1 MKVEMEETKAEIK
14 QQTRVQSKSKFK
26 SAEKMDMEAIPA
38 AHSIMASSSIMP
50 PPSSSSHK
58 YHVFLSFRG
67 KDTRKTFTDHL
78 YDDLAQVGIHTFR
91 DDEKLRKGTEI
102 RPELLQAI
110 EDSMISI
117 VVFSKNY
124 GSSSWCLDELL
135 KILEC
140 REQHGQL
147 VIPIFYDVNPS
158 EVRRQA
164 GTFGKAIAKH
174 KKRYGKEKVARWKAV
189 VTEAANLSGWDLPN
203 IENGYSNLLIFFFFW
218 IMGHTK
224 IIVQNISN
232 RCSSQNQWG
241 PRIQWHE
248 AKFNKKLIEE
258 VLKLV
263 NPTCMHLPGLVIGAN
278 SHVEGVI
285 SLCDFYSSAGVCMFG
300 IYGMAGIGKT
310 TVAKAV
316 YNQIHRRYEGFS
328 FVAHVRERS
337 ENNMLHNLQEQLLSE
352 VLRKENFKVHYNVDM
367 GKCLIKE
374 RLGQKKVF
382 IVLDDVDDMSQ
393 IKALAEKRSWFG
405 SGSTIII
412 TTRSEHLLDDVGVDY
427 KYKVTRLDD
436 FSSRRL
442 FCFHAF
448 KDSTV
453 PENLDH
459 ELVKD
464 IARLGGGV
472 PLALEV
478 LGSLLH
484 KKNDQIWRSTFE
496 SLKNLVHHNS
506 IHKALKISYDSLDEN
521 SKEIFLD
528 IACFFIGV
536 QEDYASLV
544 LTGCGRSFSLGK
556 GILTGRCLLKIEQN
570 YLWMHDL
577 VRDMAKEIVRQE
589 SLKEPH
595 MRSRLWFHEDVR
607 YVLEKNKGSDQIE
620 GISVIH
626 PKVKDIIVDTEAF
639 SRMDR
644 LKILQAKGM
653 NLTGSFKNV
662 FEDLRWL
669 SWQNFPLKCLPT
681 DSHLSK
687 LVALDMRYSN
697 ITEAWQ
703 SNIRSLESLK
713 HLNLSHCQRL
723 KRTPDFSSAISLETL
738 LFTGCSELVEVDSSI
753 GKLVKLVR
761 LNLKDCIS
769 LMYLPSSI
777 CKLKSLQHLNMSGCS
792 GLQQL
797 PADFGRLTNLRSLS
811 LQGCNRSLKAQS
823 WRTSILSY
831 VPWAGSSSSC
841 PVRLLPHSISNLCH
855 LTELNLKDCRLSEA
869 DIPTNLGSLTS
880 LKSLDLGGNE
890 FYSLPSS
897 LFCDLSKLR
906 SLVLDNCKNLQML
919 SLLPPN
925 LLELHATDCSSIE
938 SLDMSNYKILPE
950 LYVSNC
956 DRLSE
961 IKGMETIQN
970 VEYVCMESSSK
981 VASRF
986 CSESFFQLTGEC
998 DEDLPSASCFF
1009 IAGSKVPEWFSN
1021 RDDGPKITI
1030 TMPSNIEHKF
1040 QGMILWCVYSCR
1052 YWGSFEYGPV
1062 LEISDQTNG
1071 ITWVLCFPTITVN
1084 HNKRS
1089 WVSFVPRHYFR
1100 PALKGAETITFSFS
1114 IREQGFIG
1122 LQVIKC
1128 GVHPAYAAA
1137 GRELP
1142 KIEARDP
1149 RSNFEERRII
1159 PLWRPSYIVEVGQV
1173 MMAVGTLTILK
1184 L

>member
-1 MKVEMEETKAEIK
+1 
-14 QQTRVQSKSKFK
+14 
-26 SAEKMDMEAIPA
+26 
-38 AHSIMASSSIMP
+38 MP
-50 PPSSSSHK
+50 PPSASSHK

-67 KDTRKTFTDHL
+67 EDTRKTFVDHL
-78 YDDLAQVGIHTFR
+78 YEDLVQVGISTFR
-91 DDEKLRKGTEI
+91 DDEELRRGTEI

-124 GSSSWCLDELL
+124 ASSSWCLDELL

-147 VIPIFYDVNPS
+147 VTPVFYNVNPS

-164 GTFGKAIAKH
+164 GTFGKAFAEH
-174 KKRYGKEKVARWKAV
+174 KKRFGKKKVESWKST
-189 VTEAANLSGWDLPN
+189 VTKAANLSGWDLPN
-203 IENGYSNLLIFFFFW
+203 IENG
-218 IMGHTK
+218 
-224 IIVQNISN
+224 
-232 RCSSQNQWG
+232 
-241 PRIQWHE
+241 HE
-248 AKFNKKLIEE
+248 AKFNKKLVGE
-258 VLKLV
+258 VLELV
-263 NPTCMHLPGLVIGAN
+263 NPTCMHLPELVIGPN
-278 SHVEGVI
+278 SHAAGVV

-316 YNQIHRRYEGFS
+316 YNRFHRRYEGFS

-337 ENNMLHNLQEQLLSE
+337 ENNMLHSLQEQLLSE
-352 VLRKENFKVHYNVDM
+352 VLRKENFEVHYNVDK

-374 RLGQKKVF
+374 RFGQKKVL

-453 PENLDH
+453 PKNLDH
-459 ELVKD
+459 ELVND

-484 KKNDQIWRSTFE
+484 KKDDQIWRSTFE

-544 LTGCGRSFSLGK
+544 LTGCGRSFSFGK

-687 LVALDMRYSN
+687 LVALDMQYSN

-703 SNIRSLESLK
+703 SNIKSLESLK

-753 GKLVKLVR
+753 GKLVKLVH

-769 LMYLPSSI
+769 LIYLPSSI
-777 CKLKSLQHLNMSGCS
+777 CKLKSLQYLNMNGCS

-797 PADFGRLTNLRSLS
+797 PADLGLLANLRSLS
-811 LQGCNRSLKAQS
+811 LEGCHRRLKAQS
-823 WRTSILSY
+823 WWTSILSS

-880 LKSLDLGGNE
+880 LKSLDLGGND

-897 LFCDLSKLR
+897 LFSDLSKLR

-925 LLELHATDCSSIE
+925 LLNLHANDCSSIE
-938 SLDMSNYKILPE
+938 SLDMSNYKILPK

-998 DEDLPSASCFF
+998 DEDLPSASSYF
-1009 IAGSKVPEWFSN
+1009 IAGSKVPEWFSKQV
-1021 RDDGPKITI
+1021 DGSKITI

-1052 YWGSFEYGPV
+1052 YRGSFEYGPV
-1062 LEISDQTNG
+1062 LEISDETNG

-1089 WVSFVPRHYFR
+1089 WYQR
-1100 PALKGAETITFSFS
+1100 
-1114 IREQGFIG
+1114 
-1122 LQVIKC
+1122 
-1128 GVHPAYAAA
+1128 
-1137 GRELP
+1137 
-1142 KIEARDP
+1142 ARIHRVTSDKMW
-1149 RSNFEERRII
+1149 RSSSLCCCRKRI
-1159 PLWRPSYIVEVGQV
+1159 
-1173 MMAVGTLTILK
+1173 AK
-1184 L
+1184 N

>member
-1 MKVEMEETKAEIK
+1 
-14 QQTRVQSKSKFK
+14 
-26 SAEKMDMEAIPA
+26 
-38 AHSIMASSSIMP
+38 MP
-50 PPSSSSHK
+50 PPSASSHK

-67 KDTRKTFTDHL
+67 EDTRKTFIDHL
-78 YDDLAQVGIHTFR
+78 YEDLVQVGISTFR
-91 DDEKLRKGTEI
+91 DDEELRRGTEI
-102 RPELLQAI
+102 RSELLQAI
-110 EDSMISI
+110 EDSTISI

-124 GSSSWCLDELL
+124 ASSTIWCLDELL

-147 VIPIFYDVNPS
+147 VIPVFYNVNPS

-164 GTFGKAIAKH
+164 GTFGKAFAEH
-174 KKRYGKEKVARWKAV
+174 KKRFGKKKVESWKSAV
-189 VTEAANLSGWDLPN
+189 TKAANLSGWDLPN
-203 IENGYSNLLIFFFFW
+203 IENG
-218 IMGHTK
+218 
-224 IIVQNISN
+224 
-232 RCSSQNQWG
+232 
-241 PRIQWHE
+241 HE
-248 AKFNKKLIEE
+248 AKFNKKLVGE
-258 VLKLV
+258 VLELV
-263 NPTCMHLPGLVIGAN
+263 NPTCMHLPELVIGPN
-278 SHVEGVI
+278 SHAAGVV

-316 YNQIHRRYEGFS
+316 YNRFHRRYEGFS

-352 VLRKENFKVHYNVDM
+352 VLRKENFEVHYNVDK

-374 RLGQKKVF
+374 RLGQKKVL

-393 IKALAEKRSWFG
+393 IKALAEERRPG
-405 SGSTIII
+405 SVREHNNYYN
-412 TTRSEHLLDDVGVDY
+412 RSEHLLDDVGVDY
-427 KYKVTRLDD
+427 KYKVTRIL
-436 FSSRRL
+436 
-442 FCFHAF
+442 CA
-448 KDSTV
+448 
-453 PENLDH
+453 ENLDH

-472 PLALEV
+472 PLALEH
-478 LGSLLH
+478 S
-484 KKNDQIWRSTFE
+484 QSTQNKF
-496 SLKNLVHHNS
+496 
-506 IHKALKISYDSLDEN
+506 DSLDEN

-544 LTGCGRSFSLGK
+544 LTAVVALFGLGK
-556 GILTGRCLLKIEQN
+556 GIFGRCLLKIERN

-644 LKILQAKGM
+644 LKVLQAKGM

-687 LVALDMRYSN
+687 LVALDMQYSN

-703 SNIRSLESLK
+703 SNIKSLESLK

-753 GKLVKLVR
+753 GKLVKLVH

-777 CKLKSLQHLNMSGCS
+777 CKLKSLQYLNMTGCS

-797 PADFGRLTNLRSLS
+797 PADLGRLTNLRSLS
-811 LQGCNRSLKAQS
+811 LEGCNRSLKAQS

-831 VPWAGSSSSC
+831 VPWAGSSSSR

-880 LKSLDLGGNE
+880 LKSLNLGGNE

-897 LFCDLSKLR
+897 LFCDLSKLH

-925 LLELHATDCSSIE
+925 LLRLRANDCSSIE

-998 DEDLPSASCFF
+998 DEDLPSASSFF

-1021 RDDGPKITI
+1021 RDYGPKITI

-1089 WVSFVPRHYFR
+1089 WVSFVPRHYFC

-1114 IREQGFIG
+1114 IREQGFTG
-1122 LQVIKC
+1122 LQMIKC
-1128 GVHPAYAAA
+1128 GVHPVYAAA

-1173 MMAVGTLTILK
+1173 MTYILNNGTDGKHTQKVIFDGLRVISKDGDGLTCSFHDIIGTPYHVDQENFRQISQEAYDQSRVQNTTDWRDLLCQVAVDQKNRLSLQDGCWNTYNTKVVIS
-1184 L
+1184 